1 MPSRPALMLTTS
13 LPRDP
18 TDPAGRFVAEMAHD
32 LTTRGLPLR
41 LLAPRGRRALPGIP
55 HLTYPTPPGIFDGPG
70 APDNLR
76 RRPLRAGLAG
86 LTATAALTA
95 AIHRHRHPTETLIA
109 HWLVPTGLAALTAAP
124 RAPHHL
130 IAHGSDIALLE
141 ALPLGRALAR
151 RLAAAD
157 AITFVSDD
165 LRRRY
170 AALIHPHPGP
180 PRQYTLPMGIT
191 PLAPDPAEVTR
202 LRALARGRPI
212 IATIGRLVPLKGL
225 DTLAD
230 ALRDRHDLIWLAAG
244 DGPQRPALRARAPR
258 TPLHL
263 LGNLAPPARDALL
276 ATATLYIHPSRPI
289 GTRREGTP
297 VSLLEALAAGVPTI
311 TTTLPGLIAAA
322 RPARAHLIPPD
333 DPDALRRAIDHL
345 LTRPTLD
352 DLRAA
357 HRAHA
362 TRWRWS
368 TLGAHH
374 LRAITGA

>member
-1 MPSRPALMLTTS
+1 MPMRPALMLTTS
-13 LPRDP
+13 LPRGP
-18 TDPAGRFVAEMAHD
+18 ADPAGRFVAEMALD
-32 LTTRGLPLR
+32 LTARGLPLR
-41 LLAPRGRRALPGIP
+41 LLAPHGRRPLPGVP
-55 HLTYPTPPGIFDGPG
+55 HLAYPTPPGIFDGPG

-86 LTATAALTA
+86 LAATAALTA
-95 AIHRHRHPTETLIA
+95 ALHRHHRPGETLIA
-109 HWLVPTGLAALTAAP
+109 HWLVPTGLAALTR
-124 RAPHHL
+124 RAPLHL

-141 ALPLGRALAR
+141 ALPLGRPLAR

-165 LRRRY
+165 LRDRY

-180 PRQYTLPMGIT
+180 RRQYTLPMGIT
-191 PLAPDPAEVTR
+191 PLAPDPAQATR

-212 IATIGRLVPLKGL
+212 IATVGRLVPLKGL
-225 DTLAD
+225 DTLTD
-230 ALRDRHDLIWLAAG
+230 ALADRDDLIWLAAG
-244 DGPQRPALRARAPR
+244 DGPDGPALTARARAR
-258 TPLHL
+258 RAPLHL

-276 ATATLYIHPSRPI
+276 STATLYIHPSRPI

-311 TTTLPGLIAAA
+311 ATTLPGLIAAA

-333 DPDALRRAIDHL
+333 DPRALRHAIDHL
-345 LTRPTLD
+345 LARPTLD

-362 TRWRWS
+362 TRWQWS

-374 LRAITGA
+374 LDAITDR